1 MSYTINHYNGTLLA
15 TVADGTV
22 DTSTDLTLVGKN
34 YAGYGQAQNDNFI
47 WLLENFANTT
57 QPPNPLTGQIWYDS
71 ANKKIKFW
79 DGNYWRTGNGSE
91 TATVAPAGLTA
102 GDFWFNTSSNQLYVY
117 NGSSSILIGPQEV
130 TNFGTTQMLSTSLLD
145 SSNNPHAVI
154 QGIAAGNVIFVIS
167 SDSFTLS
174 GTNPINGFDNI
185 VQGLTLVNTVAAN
198 NGVTSNG
205 YRFQGTASN
214 ADKLGGLSASSYVTA
229 GTASFS
235 SVTNFSDGG
244 YTIGSPNVKLTV
256 SNVSGVP
263 TLSSAGNIVFN
274 TTTALGS
281 VKNPLVLNG
290 LDVLPGASGV
300 SNLGSSG
307 YQWQNIY
314 AGYVWA
320 TANKADQLN
329 VGGSYVQASVASNPT
344 TVVARDSNS
353 NINANLFNG
362 TATAAQY
369 ADLAEKYLP
378 SPEFGELI
386 AGTVVTVGGSAEI
399 CPCNEFGAQPIGVI
413 STNPGYM
420 MNKDLVGGVYV
431 ALKGRVPV
439 RVIGGCSKGDQ
450 MAPYGNGLGASVTVT
465 FPGAQVQPIVF
476 AVALEDCATTEETLV
491 ECVIL

>member
-1 MSYTINHYNGTLLA
+1 
-15 TVADGTV
+15 
-22 DTSTDLTLVGKN
+22 
-34 YAGYGQAQNDNFI
+34 
-47 WLLENFANTT
+47 
-57 QPPNPLTGQIWYDS
+57 
-71 ANKKIKFW
+71 
-79 DGNYWRTGNGSE
+79 
-91 TATVAPAGLTA
+91 
-102 GDFWFNTSSNQLYVY
+102 
-117 NGSSSILIGPQEV
+117 
-130 TNFGTTQMLSTSLLD
+130 MLSTSLLD

-154 QGIAAGNVIFVIS
+154 QGIAGGNVIFIIS

-174 GTNPINGFDNI
+174 GTNAINGFDQV

-205 YRFQGTASN
+205 YKFQGTASN
-214 ADKLGGLSASSYVTA
+214 SDRLGGQLASAYVTA

-235 SVTNFSDGG
+235 RVVNFSDGG
-244 YTIGSPNVKLTV
+244 YTVGSPNVKLTV
-256 SNVSGVP
+256 SNVGGVP
-263 TLSSAGNIVFN
+263 TVSSAGNIVFN

-281 VKNPLVLNG
+281 VKNPMVLNG

-307 YQWQNIY
+307 LQWQNIY
-314 AGYVWA
+314 ASYVWA

-329 VGGSYVQASVASNPT
+329 VGGSYVQASVASNPS

-353 NINANLFNG
+353 NINGNLFNG

-378 SPEFGELI
+378 DAEYTV
-386 AGTVVTVGGSAEI
+386 GTVMAVGGSAEVRE
-399 CPCNEFGAQPIGVI
+399 CGANDLPIGVI
-413 STNPGYM
+413 SDNPAFM

-439 RVIGGCSKGDQ
+439 KVIGGCSKGDRIV
-450 MAPYGNGLGASVTVT
+450 PHGAGWGQTDT
-465 FPGAQVQPIVF
+465 GDGFPVF
-476 AVALEDCATTEETLV
+476 AIALEDCTDTDVTLV

>member
-22 DTSTDLTLVGKN
+22 DTSTNLTLVGKN
-34 YAGYGQAQNDNFI
+34 YAGYGQVQNDNFI

-57 QPPNPLTGQIWYDS
+57 QPPNAQTGQIWYDS

-117 NGSSSILIGPQEV
+117 NGSSSVLIGPQEV

-154 QGIAAGNVIFVIS
+154 QGIAAGNVIFIIS

-174 GTNPINGFDNI
+174 GTNAINGFDNV
-185 VQGLTLVNTVAAN
+185 VQGLTLVNTIAAN

-205 YRFQGTASN
+205 YKFQGTASN
-214 ADKLGGLSASSYVTA
+214 SDRLGGQLASAYVTA

-235 SVTNFSDGG
+235 SVVNFSDGG
-244 YTIGSPNVKLTV
+244 YTVGSPNVKLTV
-256 SNVSGVP
+256 SNVGGVL
-263 TLSSAGNIVFN
+263 TVSSAGNIVFN

-281 VKNPLVLNG
+281 VKNPMILNG

-314 AGYVWA
+314 ASYVWA

-329 VGGSYVQASVASNPT
+329 VGGSYVQASVASNPS

-369 ADLAEKYLP
+369 ADLAEKYLADA
-378 SPEFGELI
+378 EYEV
-386 AGTVVTVGGSAEI
+386 GTVVAVGGEKEVTAGK
-399 CPCNEFGAQPIGVI
+399 FGDRALGAV
-413 STNPGYM
+413 SENPAYM
-420 MNKDLVGGVYV
+420 MNSELEGGTYV

-439 RVIGGCSKGDQ
+439 RVSGAVTKGQRLVAFDNGTAVT
-450 MAPYGNGLGASVTVT
+450 APTNSAD
-465 FPGAQVQPIVF
+465 VF
-476 AVALEDCATTEETLV
+476 AIALETNADSRVKLV

>member
-1 MSYTINHYNGTLLA
+1 MSYTINHYNGTLLT

-22 DTSTDLTLVGKN
+22 DTSTNLTLVGKN
-34 YAGYGQAQNDNFI
+34 YAGYGTAQNDNFI
-47 WLLENFANTT
+47 FLLENFANTT
-57 QPPNPLTGQIWYDS
+57 QPPNPQTGQIWYDS

-79 DGNYWRTGNGSE
+79 NGNYWRTGNGSE

-117 NGSSSILIGPQEV
+117 NGSSSVLIGPQEV
-130 TNFGTTQMLSTSLLD
+130 TNFGTTQMLSTSVLD

-154 QGIAAGNVIFVIS
+154 KGIAAGNVIFIIS

-174 GTNPINGFDNI
+174 GTNAINGFDNV
-185 VQGLTLVNTVAAN
+185 VQGLTLVNTIAAN

-205 YRFQGTASN
+205 YKFQGTASN
-214 ADKLGGLSASSYVTA
+214 SDRLGGQLASAYVTA

-235 SVTNFSDGG
+235 SVVNFSDGG
-244 YTIGSPNVKLTV
+244 YTVGSPNVKLTV
-256 SNVSGVP
+256 SNVGGVP
-263 TLSSAGNIVFN
+263 TVSSAGNIVFN

-281 VKNPLVLNG
+281 VKNPLILNG
-290 LDVLPGASGV
+290 LDLLPGASGV

-307 YQWQNIY
+307 FQWQNIY

-329 VGGSYVQASVASNPT
+329 VGGSYVQASVASNPS

-378 SPEFGELI
+378 DAEYSI
-386 AGTVVTVGGSAEI
+386 GTVMAVGGTKEVRE
-399 CPCNEFGAQPIGVI
+399 CGANDFPIGVI
-413 STNPGYM
+413 SDNPAFM

-439 RVIGGCSKGDQ
+439 KIIGACSKGDRIV
-450 MAPYGNGLGASVTVT
+450 PHGAGFGQADTGSG
-465 FPGAQVQPIVF
+465 FPVF
-476 AVALEDCATTEETLV
+476 AIALEDCTDTDVTLV
-491 ECVIL
+491 ECVVL

>member
-57 QPPNPLTGQIWYDS
+57 QPPNPLSGQIWFDS

-117 NGSSSILIGPQEV
+117 NGSTSVLIGPQEV

-154 QGIAAGNVIFVIS
+154 QGIAAGNVIFIIS

-174 GTNPINGFDNI
+174 GTNAINGFDQV

-205 YRFQGTASN
+205 YKFQGTASN
-214 ADKLGGLSASSYVTA
+214 ADRLGGQLASAYVTA

-235 SVTNFSDGG
+235 SVVNFSDGG
-244 YTIGSPNVKLTV
+244 YTVGSPNVKLTV
-256 SNVSGVP
+256 SNVGGIP
-263 TLSSAGNIVFN
+263 TVSSAGNIVFN

-281 VKNPLVLNG
+281 VKNPMVLNG

-307 YQWQNIY
+307 LQWQNIY
-314 AGYVWA
+314 AIYVWA

-353 NINANLFNG
+353 NINGNLFNG

-378 SPEFGELI
+378 DAEYTV
-386 AGTVVTVGGSAEI
+386 GTVMAVGGSAEVRE
-399 CPCNEFGAQPIGVI
+399 CGANDLPIGVI
-413 STNPGYM
+413 SDNPAFM

-439 RVIGGCSKGDQ
+439 KVIGGCSKGDRIV
-450 MAPYGNGLGASVTVT
+450 PHGAGWGQTDT
-465 FPGAQVQPIVF
+465 GDGFPVF
-476 AVALEDCATTEETLV
+476 AIALEDCANTDVTLV

>member
-57 QPPNPLTGQIWYDS
+57 QPPNPLSGQIWYDS

-117 NGSSSILIGPQEV
+117 NGSSSVLIGPQEV

-154 QGIAAGNVIFVIS
+154 QGIAAGNVIFIIS

-174 GTNPINGFDNI
+174 GTNAINGFDNV

-205 YRFQGTASN
+205 YKFQGTASN
-214 ADKLGGLSASSYVTA
+214 SDRLGGQLASAYVTA

-235 SVTNFSDGG
+235 SVVNFSDGG
-244 YTIGSPNVKLTV
+244 YTVGSPNVKLTV
-256 SNVSGVP
+256 SNVGGVP
-263 TLSSAGNIVFN
+263 TVSSAGNIVFN

-290 LDVLPGASGV
+290 LDLLPGASGV

-314 AGYVWA
+314 ASYVWA

-329 VGGSYVQASVASNPT
+329 VGGSYVQASVASNPS

-378 SPEFGELI
+378 DAEYSV
-386 AGTVVTVGGSAEI
+386 GTVMAVGGAKEVRE
-399 CPCNEFGAQPIGVI
+399 CGATDMPIGVI
-413 STNPGYM
+413 STNPAFM
-420 MNKDLVGGVYV
+420 MNRDLVGGVYV

-439 RVIGGCSKGDQ
+439 KIIGTCSKGDRIV
-450 MAPYGNGLGASVTVT
+450 PHGAGCGQTDT
-465 FPGAQVQPIVF
+465 GDGFPVF
-476 AVALEDCATTEETLV
+476 AIALEDCTDTDVTLV